1 MKRAE
6 LRFSSPRG
14 REGCPS
20 WFEWP
25 VLVGSS
31 PTPATTK
38 EDARGEQIQ
47 AEGGRAEART
57 CAAEGTAGRL
67 LRNSEH
73 CGAKVFPGKGG
84 DVRDDD
90 AVVSDYAHR
99 SFAVHLQAS
108 SPRGMDEGAH
118 RALPADGGGVG
129 GAGEGRPETGASPEH
144 QRVQRV
150 LRRANARQGY
160 GHDRDSLAEREYAG
174 VDAGRVRLRGD
185 QPCAPHGV
193 GSRGA
198 VRSLSVDISRCGA
211 CASERGIG
219 CTPETSSRTRSTVAI
234 GKMRLPPQTNWSR
247 SVLHRVDSSLFAG
260 FIKKLAK
267 SKEVGNHARK
277 RIDASMDS
285 IQPFLA
291 NAPRDR
297 DGGRRVAGPAPRFT
311 CCKCNPHS

>member
-6 LRFSSPRG
+6 LIFSLTRG

-20 WFEWP
+20 WFYWP

-31 PTPATTK
+31 PAPATTK

-129 GAGEGRPETGASPEH
+129 GAGEGRPEAGASPEH

-160 GHDRDSLAEREYAG
+160 GHDRDTLAEREYAG
-174 VDAGRVRLRGD
+174 VDTGRVRLRGD
-185 QPCAPHGV
+185 QPCAAHGV
-193 GSRGA
+193 DTRGSTRSLRVDDFRGA
-198 VRSLSVDISRCGA
+198 GHAHRSAASVGPREPQ
-211 CASERGIG
+211 AS
-219 CTPETSSRTRSTVAI
+219 RSTVAI

-247 SVLHRVDSSLFAG
+247 SVLHRVKG
-260 FIKKLAK
+260 
-267 SKEVGNHARK
+267 VGNHARK
-277 RIDASMDS
+277 RIDASMDFNS
-285 IQPFLA
+285 TFFGQCTERPRRRPPGGWPRTAIYVLQVQPAFRNHASGMQIL
-291 NAPRDR
+291 
-297 DGGRRVAGPAPRFT
+297 
-311 CCKCNPHS
+311 